1 MNTLSQRLHSSS
13 SSFLQRTRWML
24 FPSARYSSYRSYN
37 NSSNS
42 NSATT
47 CCTLRLLQRNNILHH
62 NHQSTKNRIGYSQR
76 RWSSNSSNGGGN
88 KSTKKKEVPFLERFL
103 APKPMPP
110 RNTPKWYAEMALL
123 CTVFGITGSSTMFLV
138 RPAVSNVLGLE
149 GNMKE
154 GELCIC

>member
-37 NSSNS
+37 SSS

-47 CCTLRLLQRNNILHH
+47 CSLRLLQRNNILHH
-62 NHQSTKNRIGYSQR
+62 HHQSTKNRIGYSQR
-76 RWSSNSSNGGGN
+76 RWISNSSNGGSN